1 MRYFISA
8 CIGAGISI
16 VITFIATLILYRDTV
31 EVEEETKE
39 LEQELPKDK
48 TVNIN
53 GAQIVAPIKGQLKS
67 LKMVDDGMFSEEILG
82 QGVAIQPEEGKVVSP
97 VDGVVSALFDSK
109 HAIGITSDDGL
120 EILIH
125 VGIDTVQLNGE
136 GYEYHVEKGQK
147 ITVGDELITFDLDGI
162 QEKGYKVITPVV
174 ITNSQEVGDIL
185 TANEGAIDF
194 GAQVIRIMS

>member
-1 MRYFISA
+1 
-8 CIGAGISI
+8 
-16 VITFIATLILYRDTV
+16 
-31 EVEEETKE
+31 VEEETKE
-39 LEQELPKDK
+39 LEQELAKDK

-147 ITVGDELITFDLDGI
+147 N
-162 QEKGYKVITPVV
+162 Y
-174 ITNSQEVGDIL
+174 
-185 TANEGAIDF
+185 
-194 GAQVIRIMS
+194 RWR

>member
-1 MRYFISA
+1 MMA
-8 CIGAGISI
+8 C
-16 VITFIATLILYRDTV
+16 F
-31 EVEEETKE
+31 
-39 LEQELPKDK
+39 
-48 TVNIN
+48 
-53 GAQIVAPIKGQLKS
+53 LK
-67 LKMVDDGMFSEEILG
+67 EILG